1 MALCLDGSIE
11 SKNISLISNSA
22 EHPLDCGYTG
32 IFCREDRYSELGQVP
47 AIVLSTAIDRFLP
60 IATGSL
66 GSVKN
71 HLILELDVR
80 LSRDRSWP
88 ISAFGK
94 WPEVACRGC
103 WINVRLEQTSQRP
116 LSTVI
121 GHLFPKS
128 VCRNWSDRVFTCD

>member
-22 EHPLDCGYTG
+22 GHPLDCGYTG

-66 GSVKN
+66 GSVKS
-71 HLILELDVR
+71 HLILELDAR

-88 ISAFGK
+88 FSAGHGYNAHWLNPMQSMAK
-94 WPEVACRGC
+94 CSAIPH
-103 WINVRLEQTSQRP
+103 LTTKP
-116 LSTVI
+116 LLPTQKNPSCASTQE
-121 GHLFPKS
+121 GFF
-128 VCRNWSDRVFTCD
+128 VCS